1 MTQLFEKPM
10 EVVQGLRPSDVL
22 QSIARTASS
31 FAESASSFAESATTL
46 ANELVHVKT
55 KDELA
60 QGELQQEIALAR
72 QHRDL
77 SVRAGQLALA
87 VKQKRTELEESLL
100 RIEEMEQAVA
110 AREHILANPVVRRP
124 PPDPLAESRRR
135 AAAQQLYQA
144 FAGEGVSAAREV
156 DAYSESLAS
165 LADDDAAYDED
176 VYAYDD
182 DAPVRAGSKAP
193 TSEPTDADR
202 ALEGLR
208 AMLPSPRTAAAAYAA
223 AQPPAAAGPSRS
235 GSQVLE
241 EGVYGEA
248 PQRTMTA
255 GSLGPASTLGADS
268 RTATLMSEQPA
279 RKPSGRRGSS
289 VGSASSMPEP
299 ARAGSGAGA
308 DMAARAASSAAVLA
322 GGAPPLPSGGGI
334 LGDML
339 GGDSRPASRAPTQE
353 FVSRTQS
360 GSGGATGGPAGT
372 DPAAVPSK
380 AASMGGPGVATSL
393 QADVARR
400 SATVATV
407 GGAAKATRAP
417 SADAAAMA
425 MAGVGEEEEEEEE
438 EGGEEEAGYEYYSG
452 EEDAAAVEAAA
463 AGGGGGGLAELYQ
476 QAHDEEEEEPA
487 VAVPGAGLSVL
498 VGGSESGDGGSVGS
512 SLITPGGETPGGEA
526 AGEEGYEYYSDD
538 EGGGDDDASPEPS
551 RAATALSGTG
561 PGAAPWEAPS
571 AAAPAA
577 AAAADGRSASA
588 MTTGSAGSYYDYDY
602 DAAEASAS
610 AGAADEAPRRTMTA
624 SSFTAS
630 EAVAKAL
637 AAGDAAASSTAAS
650 QQAEAEAADAEDAED
665 AAAGAEEGGEEEG
678 APAGED
684 QYAYEYAYEYEA
696 EGSAPAT
703 ADTPAPAAAAAA
715 AAGGQ
720 GEVARYLSSRM
731 SVDAFQ
737 RREETAVTQRL
748 FAMQRGGVLYK
759 YNQGKGVFGNRSE
772 GTRINPRWAQL
783 NQAQTELQWGDL
795 KTRKLNSSLRL
806 TDVSKIEFGHSSE
819 VFKSFTFKPHDAWLC
834 FSLHSAGRT
843 IDFAAAKES
852 ELANWFCGL
861 SGLLQGKPGGGMSQG
876 ALMWRILQVKM
887 GEELA
892 SQGFGGKI
900 KAYATNITREKALAA
915 SGGEGAGSELSPD
928 GPRGVSFVDA
938 T

>member
-10 EVVQGLRPSDVL
+10 EVVGGLRPSDVI

-31 FAESASSFAESATTL
+31 FAESATSFAESATTL
-46 ANELVHVKT
+46 ASELVHVKT

-77 SVRAGQLALA
+77 SVRAEQLAQA
-87 VKQKRTELEESLL
+87 VKQKRAELEESLL
-100 RIEEMEQAVA
+100 RIEEIEQAVA
-110 AREHILANPVVRRP
+110 AREIILANPVVRRP

-144 FAGEGVSAAREV
+144 FAGEGVSAARE

-182 DAPVRAGSKAP
+182 DAPSRAGSKAP
-193 TSEPTDADR
+193 MSEPTDADR

-235 GSQVLE
+235 ASQVPDE
-241 EGVYGEA
+241 DMYGEA

-255 GSLGPASTLGADS
+255 GSLGPASNAGADS
-268 RTATLMSEQPA
+268 RTATMVSDGPG
-279 RKPSGRRGSS
+279 RKPSGRGSS
-289 VGSASSMPEP
+289 VGSVASMPEP
-299 ARAGSGAGA
+299 ARAGSRAGA
-308 DMAARAASSAAVLA
+308 DVATRAASSAAALA

-339 GGDSRPASRAPTQE
+339 GGDSRQPSRAPTQE
-353 FVSRTQS
+353 ISRTMS
-360 GSGGATGGPAGT
+360 GAGAGPAGT
-372 DPAAVPSK
+372 DPAAMPSK
-380 AASMGGPGVATSL
+380 AASMGEPGSTSL
-393 QADVARR
+393 QADVAKR

-407 GGAAKATRAP
+407 GGVAAMRAP

-425 MAGVGEEEEEEEE
+425 RVGEEAEQP
-438 EGGEEEAGYEYYSG
+438 GYEYYSE
-452 EEDAAAVEAAA
+452 EEDAAAETSPSV
-463 AGGGGGGLAELYQ
+463 GGGGDLTELYQ
-476 QAHDEEEEEPA
+476 QAHEETEEQA

-498 VGGSESGDGGSVGS
+498 VGGSESGDGGSVGG
-512 SLITPGGETPGGEA
+512 SLVTPGGD
-526 AGEEGYEYYSDD
+526 AGEEGYEYYSD
-538 EGGGDDDASPEPS
+538 EEGGDDLSPELS
-551 RAATALSGTG
+551 RAPTAQSGA
-561 PGAAPWEAPS
+561 GAGAGRAPS
-571 AAAPAA
+571 VAAPAA
-577 AAAADGRSASA
+577 AADGRTASA
-588 MTTGSAGSYYDYDY
+588 MTTGSAGSYYYDE
-602 DAAEASAS
+602 AEA
-610 AGAADEAPRRTMTA
+610 AAVEEAPKRTMTA
-624 SSFTAS
+624 SSFTAQ

-637 AAGDAAASSTAAS
+637 AAGDAAASSTAVS
-650 QQAEAEAADAEDAED
+650 QQAEAAAEAEAA
-665 AAAGAEEGGEEEG
+665 AAAAEAEEAEATEGVAEGEEGGEEG
-678 APAGED
+678 VPAGED
-684 QYAYEYAYEYEA
+684 QYAYEYAYEYGSEEVEA
-696 EGSAPAT
+696 GAPAT
-703 ADTPAPAAAAAA
+703 SSTLAAAAPAAAPAAA
-715 AAGGQ
+715 QGEQ
-720 GEVARYLSSRM
+720 GEVARYLASRM
-731 SVDAFQ
+731 SVDAYQ

-759 YNQGKGVFGNRSE
+759 YNQGKGMFGNKSE

-806 TDVSKIEFGHSSE
+806 ADVSKIEFGHASD

-861 SGLLQGKPGGGMSQG
+861 SGLLKGKPGGGMSHG

-900 KAYATNITREKALAA
+900 KAYAKKITREKALA
-915 SGGEGAGSELSPD
+915 SSPGGEQGGGSGDE
-928 GPRGVSFVDA
+928 GPRGVSFVDN